1 MLFVAAK
8 ENQQKAGKTNREKR
22 KNGDHCF
29 QNMRRVIN
37 Y

>member
-8 ENQQKAGKTNREKR
+8 EKQQKAEKTDRER
-22 KNGDHCF
+22 TKNGDHCF

-37 Y
+37 H